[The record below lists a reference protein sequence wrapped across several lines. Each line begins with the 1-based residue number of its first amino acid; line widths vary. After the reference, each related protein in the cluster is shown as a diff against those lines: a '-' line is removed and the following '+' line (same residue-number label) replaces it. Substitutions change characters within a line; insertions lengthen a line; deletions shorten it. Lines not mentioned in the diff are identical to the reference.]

1 MVRSGGSLRPDELPK
16 RQKAL
21 RQISVSEC
29 EFSKAVDKVYLIR
42 TGTALGDI
50 HVAGRLSQTSCLL
63 HPDGS
68 PLLKKISTRSDRHLP
83 EDLLLLREFCL
94 YLKRQFLRKK
104 YKNVEFYRLKSLHF
118 RYISKISKFRTKI
131 SDLGNFLYGICRFY
145 AIYTK
150 TTLTLQ
156 VQTKLSR
163 KRELQTV
170 DKAPSCEG
178 AFLVS

>member
-1 MVRSGGSLRPDELPK
+1 MKQS
-16 RQKAL
+16 AL
-21 RQISVSEC
+21 RSV
-29 EFSKAVDKVYLIR
+29 FFFQRMVIGLDNYKGKVSLSRVVVI
-42 TGTALGDI
+42 LFVS
-50 HVAGRLSQTSCLL
+50 VASGQSVEILFVFK
-63 HPDGS
+63 S
-68 PLLKKISTRSDRHLP
+68 PFWT
-83 EDLLLLREFCL
+83 
-94 YLKRQFLRKK
+94 KK

-163 KRELQTV
+163 KRELLGCYIPADFFVTQKSHFVT
-170 DKAPSCEG
+170 
-178 AFLVS
+178 